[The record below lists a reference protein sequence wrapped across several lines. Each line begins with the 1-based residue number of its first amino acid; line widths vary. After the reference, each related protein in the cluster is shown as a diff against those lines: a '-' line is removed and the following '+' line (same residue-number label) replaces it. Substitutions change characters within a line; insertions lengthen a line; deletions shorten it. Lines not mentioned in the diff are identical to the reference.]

1 MTMKRLFLI
10 DAYALV
16 FKYYYAFFGRP
27 MRNRHGMNTSI
38 LFGFTKFLR
47 DIHKRENP
55 DLLGVALDPKGGSF
69 RGEMFPE
76 YKANRP
82 ATPEDIIISVP
93 YLRRLL
99 KAMRMPVYEI
109 EGYEADDVIGTLAH
123 KASAEGYEVF
133 MVTPD
138 KDYGQLVGENRHIYK
153 QKGDGIEIIRKQDI
167 CDKYGID
174 DPVLVRDILAIW
186 GDASDNIPG
195 VPGIGEKGACKLVG
209 EWGTAENILANATNI
224 KGKVGEKIASWGDNL
239 LLSKRLTTICT
250 DVPVEFRPDDL
261 EICPPNIDELKA
273 LYAELDF
280 TSFLRDIHN
289 LTPAPEADVPQQAP
303 QRQLAEMAQAKSAQ
317 RKQQAMEGQGD
328 LFAAFAAA
336 ETPAPTPA
344 PAAAVVEQVEVEESP
359 EEGVFATAQTTP
371 HDYRMISDAEA
382 LRKLVEQLQG
392 YDEIC
397 FDTETTGL
405 DLFNNRIVGLSF
417 AVEPHKA
424 WYISFTPDTTAE
436 FAAIIKPLFE
446 NESIVKI
453 GQNMKFDIMVLRQLG
468 ICLKGRKID
477 TMLLHY
483 LLDAEARHNMNYLS
497 ERYLR
502 YSPIAIESLIGKG
515 THQLTMDMVSV
526 ELVKEYAA
534 EDADITLQ
542 IKQALWPM
550 IVEQQLTEL
559 YEKIEEPMIDVLA
572 DMELAGVKVDV
583 EQLKEYGTE
592 LNHLLQSLEA
602 EIRAIADEP
611 QLNINSA
618 RQLGE
623 VLFAKMR
630 ITEKPKMTKTRQ
642 FSTDEEYLQTF
653 AGKHRIV
660 DLILQYRGVKKLLS
674 TYVEALPQLINSKT
688 GHIHTSFNQ
697 AVTATGRLSS
707 TNPNLQNIPVR
718 DDMGRRI
725 RKAFIPSD
733 ENHTLLSADYS
744 QVELRLM
751 AHLSGDSSLIEA
763 FHNGEDIH
771 AATAAKLFHK
781 SIAEVTADERRKA
794 KTANFGIIYGISA
807 FGLAQRL
814 DISRKEAKEIIDGY
828 FESYPKVKEYMENAV
843 SSARDRGYVETAFGR
858 RRFLRDISSQNA
870 VARGVAERNAINA
883 PIQGSAADIMKLA
896 MIEIRRRFNDE
907 GIASKMILQVHDE
920 VIIDTLNSE
929 VDKVREIVCS
939 SMESVADLAVP
950 LTAEA
955 GTGKNWLEAH

>member
-1 MTMKRLFLI
+1 M
-10 DAYALV
+10 
-16 FKYYYAFFGRP
+16 
-27 MRNRHGMNTSI
+27 
-38 LFGFTKFLR
+38 
-47 DIHKRENP
+47 
-55 DLLGVALDPKGGSF
+55 
-69 RGEMFPE
+69 
-76 YKANRP
+76 
-82 ATPEDIIISVP
+82 
-93 YLRRLL
+93 
-99 KAMRMPVYEI
+99 
-109 EGYEADDVIGTLAH
+109 
-123 KASAEGYEVF
+123 
-133 MVTPD
+133 
-138 KDYGQLVGENRHIYK
+138 
-153 QKGDGIEIIRKQDI
+153 
-167 CDKYGID
+167 
-174 DPVLVRDILAIW
+174 
-186 GDASDNIPG
+186 
-195 VPGIGEKGACKLVG
+195 
-209 EWGTAENILANATNI
+209 
-224 KGKVGEKIASWGDNL
+224 
-239 LLSKRLTTICT
+239 
-250 DVPVEFRPDDL
+250 
-261 EICPPNIDELKA
+261 
-273 LYAELDF
+273 
-280 TSFLRDIHN
+280 
-289 LTPAPEADVPQQAP
+289 
-303 QRQLAEMAQAKSAQ
+303 
-317 RKQQAMEGQGD
+317 
-328 LFAAFAAA
+328 
-336 ETPAPTPA
+336 
-344 PAAAVVEQVEVEESP
+344 EQVEVEESP

-371 HDYRMISDAEA
+371 HDYRLISDAEA

-515 THQLTMDMVSV
+515 ARQLTMDQVNV

-550 IVEQQLTEL
+550 VVEQQLTEL

-592 LNHLLQSLEA
+592 LNHLLQSLED

-630 ITEKPKMTKTRQ
+630 ITDKPKMTKTRQ

-725 RKAFIPSD
+725 RMAFIPSD

-781 SIAEVTADERRKA
+781 PIAEVTADERRKA

-843 SSARDRGYVETAFGR
+843 SSARDKGYVETAFGR

-896 MIEIRRRFNDE
+896 MIEIRRRFNEE